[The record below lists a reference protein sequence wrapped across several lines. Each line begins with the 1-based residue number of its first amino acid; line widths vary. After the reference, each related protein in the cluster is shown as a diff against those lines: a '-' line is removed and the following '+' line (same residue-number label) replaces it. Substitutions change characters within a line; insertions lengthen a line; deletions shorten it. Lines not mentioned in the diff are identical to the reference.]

1 MLIAQLSDTH
11 ITLPGELMDVRYKTS
26 EHLARALE
34 HVSRL
39 SKQPDVLWITG
50 DLVDSGQPEE
60 YARLREALKGL
71 SLPTFVIPGN
81 HDERTALRAAFGDHA
96 HLQSGGE
103 FVQFVIEDWPVR
115 MIGLD
120 TLIPG
125 KSGGRLC
132 AQRLAWLDETLAH
145 QPTKPTML
153 FMHHPPMRT
162 GQLALDG
169 MGFEDPASLGAVLR
183 KYTHVERI
191 VSGHVHR
198 PMTRRFENTV
208 VMTCP
213 STAHQIA
220 LDLATP
226 QLATVMEPPAV
237 LLHQWSPD
245 GGLVTHTSLITS
257 RPALTVYDGTSWE
270 NGTPLP
276 PDFYG
281 EIKS

>member
-11 ITLPGELMDVRYKTS
+11 ITVPGEMMDVRYKTS
-26 EHLARALE
+26 EHLTRAID
-34 HVSRL
+34 HVLGLAKR
-39 SKQPDVLWITG
+39 PDVVWITG
-50 DLVDSGQPEE
+50 DLVDSGKREE
-60 YARLREALKGL
+60 YARLREDLKRL
-71 SLPTFVIPGN
+71 SIPFFVIPGN
-81 HDERTALRAAFGDHA
+81 HDERGALRAAFSDHA
-96 HLQSGGE
+96 YLQGNGE
-103 FVQFVIEDWPVR
+103 FVQFVVEDWPVR

-132 AQRLAWLDETLAH
+132 AQRLAWLDATLARE
-145 QPTKPTML
+145 PTKPTML

-162 GQLALDG
+162 GQIALDG

-183 KYTHVERI
+183 KYTNVERI

-198 PMTRRFENTV
+198 PMLRRFENTL

-226 QLATVMEPPAV
+226 QLATVMETPAV
-237 LLHQWSPD
+237 LLHQWTPD
-245 GGLVTHTSLITS
+245 DGLVTHTSLIS
-257 RPALTVYDGTSWE
+257 DRPPFVVYDGKEWE
-270 NGTPLP
+270 DGTPLP
-276 PDFYG
+276 NGFHG
-281 EIKS
+281 ELKG